1 MNSDKVCNSRG
12 VDTSANMKKK
22 KAVTL
27 HYQLGNEREFLKK
40 VFKENKKVTLY
51 RTNYSL
57 KNCY

>member
-1 MNSDKVCNSRG
+1 MMNSDKVCNSRG

-40 VFKENKKVTLY
+40 VFKVAAALLIGQLIFK
-51 RTNYSL
+51 
-57 KNCY
+57 